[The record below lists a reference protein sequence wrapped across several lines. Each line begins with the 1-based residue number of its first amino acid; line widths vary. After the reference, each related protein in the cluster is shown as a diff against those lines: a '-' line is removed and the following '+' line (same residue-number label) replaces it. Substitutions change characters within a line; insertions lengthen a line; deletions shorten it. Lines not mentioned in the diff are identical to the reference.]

1 MGTARPGGHELS
13 PCVSGSLSIGKRG
26 RTGGGS
32 DINKLG
38 LGTVLSANQ
47 GPAKWGICGWEDTE
61 YGIQAGLSLDL
72 HRAASPRSLTH
83 LVGSV
88 WISAEFVFTPR
99 KAGIVNFSLPTPPTA
114 RPRPF
119 VPASSKL
126 CEASPL
132 GGVSQEKKPS
142 PSQRKKRRGS
152 SANFHAKDPRHKGKT
167 N

>member
-1 MGTARPGGHELS
+1 MELPTTTNYATSTSQSMGTARPGGHELS
-13 PCVSGSLSIGKRG
+13 PCVSGSPSIGKRG
-26 RTGGGS
+26 RTGGS

-72 HRAASPRSLTH
+72 HRAASPRSLTQ
-83 LVGSV
+83 LDLSGSL
-88 WISAEFVFTPR
+88 AEFVFTPR
-99 KAGIVNFSLPTPPTA
+99 KAGIVNFSLPTPPIA

-126 CEASPL
+126 CEASPWAEYL
-132 GGVSQEKKPS
+132 RKKPS
-142 PSQRKKRRGS
+142 PPPPQRE
-152 SANFHAKDPRHKGKT
+152 APR
-167 N
+167 